1 MKKLGLQWVGDPKP
15 GELYWNQYFDYDLPV
30 TGVQTY
36 KYMGYTPVVLF
47 VGDAGGVLYIYVPRD
62 WKNWIKESRVILDLL
77 RAGGA
82 DVLEQVKWDY
92 EL

>member
-1 MKKLGLQWVGDPKP
+1 MKKLGLKWNGDPKP
-15 GELYWNQYFDYDLPV
+15 GELYWNPYFDYDLPV

-36 KYMGYTPVVLF
+36 N
-47 VGDAGGVLYIYVPRD
+47 GGALYIYVPRD
-62 WKNWIKESRVILDLL
+62 WKNWVKESRVILDLL